1 MEDRSRK
8 RSHKLNNRSWK
19 NQNVSIFPDSVLR
32 RKGAQGTL
40 RSRTGD
46 RTTARQRTVR
56 TGPKSPSHAMDKY
69 LEIVVDG
76 DAILLPEYFGHC
88 GLTYGML
95 NISYRGLGS
104 VFSYIL
110 GIGIFKT

>member
-1 MEDRSRK
+1 MKFMFLWQEI
-8 RSHKLNNRSWK
+8 SHLFTALTRE
-19 NQNVSIFPDSVLR
+19 IL
-32 RKGAQGTL
+32 GTL
-40 RSRTGD
+40 RSRTGE

-69 LEIVVDG
+69 LKIVVNG

-88 GLTYGML
+88 GLIYSML

-104 VFSYIL
+104 VFFLHL
-110 GIGIFKT
+110 GYWGLQNMT